1 MGKLGIHEHTVDIDG
16 KTITFEAGTL
26 AAQAGGAVVVSLG
39 DTKVLSTTTAS
50 KEAKD
55 FLPFFPLTI
64 EVEERMYAN
73 GRIPGSFFKR
83 EGRPSENAILVC
95 RLTDRPLRP
104 TFAEGLRNEVQVVN
118 TVIQTTQFDPYDV
131 VAMNGASVSTMLSGL
146 PFSGP
151 VAAVRYAM
159 LRDGSWVAFPS
170 FEELDEEAVFNMV
183 ISGRVEDDGEVAILM
198 IEAEATPDSWIK
210 VDMGA
215 PAPTEQ
221 VVGQAIED
229 VKPIIKQLCEAQQA
243 FVDEVGVRDAGE
255 YPLFVDYTD
264 EVFDAVSAA
273 ARDRVESIYRQS
285 DLGKEARDEALAELK
300 REIVAQVAATRVGD
314 LDEDAIR
321 KQAGEAFRSTEK
333 KVVRGLIVDEGFRVD
348 GRGVADLRPLSAQ
361 VQVLPKTHGSALFQR
376 GDTQVL
382 SVLAL
387 GTTREGQRLDTLD
400 PQAEKLFLHHYNMP
414 PYSTGEAGRVG
425 SPKRR
430 EIGHGALAERAIVPV
445 LPELDEWPYAM
456 RVVSD
461 VLSSNG
467 STSMGSVCATS
478 MALMDGGVPVRA
490 QVAGIAMGL
499 VYENGRYTTLTD
511 IQGVEDFYGDMDFKV
526 AGPEGFITAL
536 QLDTK
541 LAGIPAQV
549 LQDALL
555 QAREARLQILEVM
568 NAAIAEPRPEV
579 AEGAPRVEIV
589 HIPQDKIGA
598 VIGPRGAIIK
608 ELVEVTGAQ
617 IDVDEEG
624 GRGVV
629 KIYANSRAVAQD
641 ALDRINAIANPQ
653 LPEKGERYHATVV
666 KTVDFGAFVSL
677 TPGTDGLLHISEL
690 SKMAGKRLEHAE
702 DAVQAGDQV
711 LVEVLDVLDGGRK
724 FKLAYV
730 GERGGDD
737 TPAAAPAAEGQPEPV
752 GDAPQGGERR
762 ERGGRGR
769 GERRERGEARGG
781 SDGGE
786 DRPERSDDDRG
797 GRREGG
803 RSRDRGEREGGRG
816 RDRGGRGD
824 RERGGERPAGGDTED
839 RAADRGDAA
848 QQDEPRAERPGSDR
862 PRTRTR
868 SRSRERD

>member
-1 MGKLGIHEHTVDIDG
+1 MSRRTVVASRPARRRARHRRTPRRPNVGKLGHYEHTVEIDG
-16 KTITFEAGTL
+16 RSITFEAGTL
-26 AAQAGGAVVVSLG
+26 AAQAGGAVVLSLG

-50 KEAKD
+50 KQPKD

-118 TVIQTTQFDPYDV
+118 TVIQTTQVDPYDV
-131 VAMNGASVSTMLSGL
+131 VAMNGSSLSTMLSGL

-159 LRDGSWVAFPS
+159 MRDGDWVAFPT
-170 FEELDEEAVFNMV
+170 FAELEEEAVFNMV
-183 ISGRVEDDGEVAILM
+183 ISGRVEEDGEVAILM
-198 IEAEATPDSWIK
+198 IEAEATPDAWVK
-210 VDMGA
+210 VDMGGT
-215 PAPTEQ
+215 APTEQ

-229 VKPIIKQLCEAQQA
+229 VKPIIRQLCEAQQA

-255 YPLFVDYTD
+255 FPLFLDYTD
-264 EVFDAVSAA
+264 EVFDAVWAA
-273 ARDRVESIYRQS
+273 AEAKVLEVYRRPELS
-285 DLGKEARDEALAELK
+285 KEGKDEAISAV
-300 REIVAQVAATRVGD
+300 RADVVDAVAAAGVGD
-314 LDEDAIR
+314 LDEETLR
-321 KQAGEAFRSTEK
+321 KQAAEAFRSTEK
-333 KVVRGLIVDEGFRVD
+333 KVVRRLIVDEGYRVD
-348 GRGVADLRPLSAQ
+348 GRSVTELRPLTAE
-361 VQVLPKTHGSALFQR
+361 VGVLPRTHGSALFQR
-376 GDTQVL
+376 GETQVL

-387 GTTREGQRLDTLD
+387 GTTRDGQRLDTLD
-400 PQAEKLFLHHYNMP
+400 PQDEKLFMHHYNMP

-430 EIGHGALAERAIVPV
+430 EIGHGALAERALIPV
-445 LPELDEWPYAM
+445 LPDTEEWPYAM

-467 STSMGSVCATS
+467 STSMGSVCAAS
-478 MALMDGGVPVRA
+478 MALMDGGVPTHA

-511 IQGVEDFYGDMDFKV
+511 IQGVEDFFGDMDFKV

-541 LAGIPAQV
+541 LAGIPADV

-555 QAREARLQILEVM
+555 QAREARLEILDVM
-568 NAAIAEPRPEV
+568 NAAISEPRDEV
-579 AEGAPRVEIV
+579 ADGAPRVEIV

-608 ELVEVTGAQ
+608 ELVEETGAQ

-629 KIYANSRAVAQD
+629 RIYATSAAIAQD

-690 SKMAGKRLEHAE
+690 SRMKGKRLGHAE
-702 DAVQAGDQV
+702 EAVEVGEQI

-724 FKLAYV
+724 FKLQFVGDVADDNGAAAV
-730 GERGGDD
+730 EAGEAATDEPRSRGGRDRAERGGRDRGEHGDRGERGRGDRGREERD
-737 TPAAAPAAEGQPEPV
+737 RDGEAADAPAARA
-752 GDAPQGGERR
+752 D
-762 ERGGRGR
+762 RGGRGR
-769 GERRERGEARGG
+769 G
-781 SDGGE
+781 D
-786 DRPERSDDDRG
+786 
-797 GRREGG
+797 
-803 RSRDRGEREGGRG
+803 
-816 RDRGGRGD
+816 RDRGG
-824 RERGGERPAGGDTED
+824 EGGG
-839 RAADRGDAA
+839 
-848 QQDEPRAERPGSDR
+848 R

>member
-1 MGKLGIHEHTVDIDG
+1 MGKLGIHEHTVEIDG
-16 KTITFEAGTL
+16 RSITFEAGTL
-26 AAQAGGAVVVSLG
+26 AAQAGGAVVISLG

-50 KEAKD
+50 KQPKD

-118 TVIQTTQFDPYDV
+118 TIIQTTQVDPYDV
-131 VAMNGASVSTMLSGL
+131 VAMNGSSLSTMLSGL
-146 PFSGP
+146 PFAGP

-159 LRDGSWVAFPS
+159 LRDGSWVPFPT
-170 FEELDEEAVFNMV
+170 FEELEEEAVFNMV

-210 VDMGA
+210 IDMGA

-255 YPLFVDYTD
+255 YPLFLDHSD
-264 EVFDAVSAA
+264 EVFDAAWAEGEAKVLE
-273 ARDRVESIYRQS
+273 VYRQAELS
-285 DLGKEARDEALAELK
+285 KEGKDEAIAEVK
-300 REIVAQVAATRVGD
+300 AAVIDAVVAAGVGD
-314 LDEDAIR
+314 LDEDELR

-333 KVVRGLIVDEGFRVD
+333 KVVRRLIVDEGFRID
-348 GRGVADLRPLSAQ
+348 GRSATQ
-361 VQVLPKTHGSALFQR
+361 IRALTAEVGVLPKTHGSALFQR
-376 GDTQVL
+376 GETQVI

-400 PQAEKLFLHHYNMP
+400 PQDEKLFLHHYNMP

-430 EIGHGALAERAIVPV
+430 EIGHGALAERALIPV
-445 LPELDEWPYAM
+445 LPEQDEWPYAM
-456 RVVSD
+456 RLVSD
-461 VLSSNG
+461 VFSSNG
-467 STSMGSVCATS
+467 STSMGSVCAAS
-478 MALMDGGVPVRA
+478 MALMDGGVPTHA

-499 VYENGRYTTLTD
+499 VYENGKYTTLTD
-511 IQGVEDFYGDMDFKV
+511 IQGVEDFFGDMDFKV

-541 LAGIPAQV
+541 LAGIPANV

-555 QAREARLQILEVM
+555 QAREARLDILDVM
-568 NAAIAEPRPEV
+568 NDAIAEPRDEV

-608 ELVEVTGAQ
+608 ELVEETGAQ

-690 SKMAGKRLEHAE
+690 SKMKGKRLGHAE
-702 DAVQAGDQV
+702 EAVEVGEQV
-711 LVEVLDVLDGGRK
+711 LVEVLDILDGGRK

-730 GERGGDD
+730 GEKAGGAADADTSDD
-737 TPAAAPAAEGQPEPV
+737 TP
-752 GDAPQGGERR
+752 GDDAGEERPRSRDRERGGR
-762 ERGGRGR
+762 ERGGRG
-769 GERRERGEARGG
+769 GG
-781 SDGGE
+781 
-786 DRPERSDDDRG
+786 DRG
-797 GRREGG
+797 GRE
-803 RSRDRGEREGGRG
+803 RGG
-816 RDRGGRGD
+816 RDRDSSGDSGRDSSGDSGRDSGGD
-824 RERGGERPAGGDTED
+824 AGGDAGGRT
-839 RAADRGDAA
+839 
-848 QQDEPRAERPGSDR
+848 
-862 PRTRTR
+862 RTRTR
-868 SRSRERD
+868 SRSRDRD

>member
-1 MGKLGIHEHTVDIDG
+1 MGKLGQHEHTVEIDG
-16 KTITFEAGTL
+16 RSITFEAGTL
-26 AAQAGGAVVVSLG
+26 AAQAGGAVVISLG

-50 KEAKD
+50 KQPKD

-64 EVEERMYAN
+64 EVEERMYAS

-118 TVIQTTQFDPYDV
+118 TIIQTTQVDPYDV
-131 VAMNGASVSTMLSGL
+131 VAMNGSSLSTMLSGL

-159 LRDGSWVAFPS
+159 MRDGDWVAFPT
-170 FEELDEEAVFNMV
+170 FEELEEEAVFNMV
-183 ISGRVEDDGEVAILM
+183 ISGRVEEDGEVAILM
-198 IEAEATPDSWIK
+198 IEAEATPDAWIK

-215 PAPTEQ
+215 TAPTEQ
-221 VVGQAIED
+221 VIGQAIED

-255 YPLFVDYTD
+255 FPLFLDYTD
-264 EVFDAVSAA
+264 PVFDAVWAA
-273 ARDRVESIYRQS
+273 AEDKVRDIYRQA
-285 DLGKEARDEALAELK
+285 DLSKEGKDEAISAVKKDVVE
-300 REIVAQVAATRVGD
+300 AVAAAGVGD
-314 LDEDAIR
+314 LDEEAVR

-333 KVVRGLIVDEGFRVD
+333 KVVRGLIVDEGFRID
-348 GRGVADLRPLSAQ
+348 GRSVTGLRPLTAE
-361 VQVLPKTHGSALFQR
+361 VGVLPRTHGSALFQR

-387 GTTREGQRLDTLD
+387 GTTRDGQRLDTLD
-400 PQAEKLFLHHYNMP
+400 PQDEKLFLHHYNMP

-430 EIGHGALAERAIVPV
+430 EIGHGALAERALIPV
-445 LPELDEWPYAM
+445 LPEQEEWPYAM

-467 STSMGSVCATS
+467 STSMGSVCAAS
-478 MALMDGGVPVRA
+478 MALMDGGVPTHA

-499 VYENGRYTTLTD
+499 VYENGKYTTLTD
-511 IQGVEDFYGDMDFKV
+511 IQGVEDFFGDMDFKV
-526 AGPEGFITAL
+526 AGPEQFITAL

-555 QAREARLQILEVM
+555 QARDARLEILDVM
-568 NAAIAEPRPEV
+568 NDAIAEPRDEV
-579 AEGAPRVEIV
+579 ADGAPRVEIV

-608 ELVEVTGAQ
+608 ELVEETGAQ

-629 KIYANSRAVAQD
+629 KIYATSREVAQD

-690 SKMAGKRLEHAE
+690 SRMKGKRLGHAE
-702 DAVQAGDQV
+702 EAVEVGEQI

-724 FKLAYV
+724 FKLQFV
-730 GERGGDD
+730 GDVADDNGADSGGDAGEDKPRDRGGRDRD
-737 TPAAAPAAEGQPEPV
+737 R
-752 GDAPQGGERR
+752 GDRGGR
-762 ERGGRGR
+762 ERGGR
-769 GERRERGEARGG
+769 
-781 SDGGE
+781 D
-786 DRPERSDDDRG
+786 
-797 GRREGG
+797 
-803 RSRDRGEREGGRG
+803 RDRGDRG
-816 RDRGGRGD
+816 RDDRDGADRDGGARDQGDREPAEREPADREPADRDQGDRDQGERDQGD
-824 RERGGERPAGGDTED
+824 RERGGRERAGRERSD
-839 RAADRGDAA
+839 RDRGG
-848 QQDEPRAERPGSDR
+848 EGGGRT
-862 PRTRTR
+862 RTRTR
-868 SRSRERD
+868 SRSRDRD

>member
-1 MGKLGIHEHTVDIDG
+1 VGKLGRYEHTVDIDG

-26 AAQAGGAVVVSLG
+26 AAQAGGAVVTSLG

-50 KEAKD
+50 KQVKD

-131 VAMNGASVSTMLSGL
+131 VAMNGSSLSTMLSGI

-198 IEAEATPDSWIK
+198 IEAEATRDAWIK

-215 PAPTEQ
+215 PAPTEE

-255 YPLFVDYTD
+255 FPLFPDHSD
-264 EVFDAVSAA
+264 EVFDAVFAA
-273 ARDRVESIYRQS
+273 GAGRVEELYRQ
-285 DLGKEARDEALAELK
+285 AELTK
-300 REIVAQVAATRVGD
+300 EQKDEQVAVIRKEVVDQVVADGVND
-314 LDEDAIR
+314 LDEDDVR
-321 KQAGEAFRSTEK
+321 KQAGEAFRTTEK
-333 KVVRGLIVDEGFRVD
+333 KVVRRLIVDEGFRID
-348 GRGVADLRPLSAQ
+348 GRSVTDLRGVTAE
-361 VQVLPKTHGSALFQR
+361 VGVLPMTHGSSLFQR
-376 GDTQVL
+376 GDTQVM

-387 GTTREGQRLDTLD
+387 GTTRDGQRLDTLD
-400 PQAEKLFLHHYNMP
+400 PEDEKLFMHHYNMP

-430 EIGHGALAERAIVPV
+430 EIGHGALAERAIIPM
-445 LPELDEWPYAM
+445 LPETDEWPYAM
-456 RVVSD
+456 RIVSD

-478 MALMDGGVPVRA
+478 LALMDGGVPVHA
-490 QVAGIAMGL
+490 PVSGIAMGL
-499 VYENGRYTTLTD
+499 VYENGKYTTLTD
-511 IQGVEDFYGDMDFKV
+511 IQGVEDFFGDMDFKV
-526 AGPEGFITAL
+526 AGPREFITAL

-541 LAGIPAQV
+541 IAGIPADV
-549 LQDALL
+549 LQAALL
-555 QAREARLQILEVM
+555 QARDARLEILDVM
-568 NAAIAEPRPEV
+568 NAAISEPRDEV
-579 AEGAPRVEIV
+579 AETAPRVEIV
-589 HIPQDKIGA
+589 NIPQDKIGA
-598 VIGPRGAIIK
+598 IIGPRGAIIK
-608 ELVEVTGAQ
+608 ELVEATGAQ

-641 ALDRINAIANPQ
+641 ALDRVNAIANPQ

-690 SKMAGKRLEHAE
+690 SKMAGRRLGHAE
-702 DAVQAGDQV
+702 EAVEAGDQV

-724 FKLAYV
+724 FKLQYV
-730 GERGGDD
+730 GDKPGESSGDKPSGGGAD
-737 TPAAAPAAEGQPEPV
+737 TDSVDSPDSADSPDEQAAPAPRSDR
-752 GDAPQGGERR
+752 GDRGGRDR
-762 ERGGRGR
+762 SGRGR
-769 GERRERGEARGG
+769 G
-781 SDGGE
+781 
-786 DRPERSDDDRG
+786 
-797 GRREGG
+797 
-803 RSRDRGEREGGRG
+803 G
-816 RDRGGRGD
+816 RDRGGDRAKTDDGAKSDDAPKGD
-824 RERGGERPAGGDTED
+824 GGGERT
-839 RAADRGDAA
+839 
-848 QQDEPRAERPGSDR
+848 
-862 PRTRTR
+862 RTRTR

>member
-1 MGKLGIHEHTVDIDG
+1 VGKLGIHEHTVEIDG
-16 KTITFEAGTL
+16 KSITFEAGTL

-50 KEAKD
+50 KQPKD

-118 TVIQTTQFDPYDV
+118 TIIQTTQFDPYDV
-131 VAMNGASVSTMLSGL
+131 VAMNGASLSTMLSGI
-146 PFSGP
+146 PFAGP

-210 VDMGA
+210 IDMGA

-255 YPLFVDYTD
+255 FPLFLDHSD
-264 EVFDAVSAA
+264 EVFDQVFAFAA
-273 ARDRVESIYRQS
+273 DKVEAIYRQS
-285 DLGKEARDEALAELK
+285 DLGKAEKDEKLAEVK
-300 REIVAQVAATRVGD
+300 ADAVADVVANGPAD
-314 LDEDAIR
+314 LDEDAR
-321 KQAGEAFRSTEK
+321 GKQAGEAFRSTEK
-333 KVVRGLIVDEGFRVD
+333 KVVRRLIVDEGFRVD
-348 GRGVADLRPLSAQ
+348 GRGVKDLRQVTAE
-361 VQVLPKTHGSALFQR
+361 VQVLPRTHGSSLFQR
-376 GDTQVL
+376 GETQVM
-382 SVLAL
+382 SVLSL

-400 PQAEKLFLHHYNMP
+400 PEDEKLFMHHYNMP

-430 EIGHGALAERAIVPV
+430 EIGHGALAERAIIPM
-445 LPELDEWPYAM
+445 LPEQDEWPYAM

-478 MALMDGGVPVRA
+478 LALMDGGVPVHA
-490 QVAGIAMGL
+490 PVSGIAMGL
-499 VYENGRYTTLTD
+499 VYENGKYTTLTD
-511 IQGVEDFYGDMDFKV
+511 IQGVEDFFGDMDFKV

-555 QAREARLQILEVM
+555 QARDARMEILDVM
-568 NAAIAEPRPEV
+568 NAAISEPRDEV
-579 AEGAPRVEIV
+579 ADGAPRVEIV

-629 KIYANSRAVAQD
+629 KIYATSRDVAQD

-653 LPEKGERYHATVV
+653 LPEKGERYNATVV

-690 SKMAGKRLEHAE
+690 SKKAGRRLDHAE
-702 DAVQAGDQV
+702 EAVEVGETV
-711 LVEVLDVLDGGRK
+711 LVEVKDVLDGGRK
-724 FKLAYV
+724 FKLEYV
-730 GERGGDD
+730 GERAGGNESDSGEGGRGGDR
-737 TPAAAPAAEGQPEPV
+737 EG
-752 GDAPQGGERR
+752 GGRDSGGR
-762 ERGGRGR
+762 ERGGR
-769 GERRERGEARGG
+769 E
-781 SDGGE
+781 
-786 DRPERSDDDRG
+786 RG
-797 GRREGG
+797 GRDRGG
-803 RSRDRGEREGGRG
+803 RSRDRGERSSGDKPAESRTE
-816 RDRGGRGD
+816 DTDGD
-824 RERGGERPAGGDTED
+824 RDGGGDGDTASRGGERT
-839 RAADRGDAA
+839 
-848 QQDEPRAERPGSDR
+848 
-862 PRTRTR
+862 RTRTR

>member
-1 MGKLGIHEHTVDIDG
+1 MGKLGHYEHTVEIDG
-16 KTITFEAGTL
+16 RSITFEAGTL
-26 AAQAGGAVVVSLG
+26 AAQAGGAVVLSLG

-50 KEAKD
+50 KQPKD

-118 TVIQTTQFDPYDV
+118 TVIQTTQVDPYDV
-131 VAMNGASVSTMLSGL
+131 VAMNGASLSTMLSGL

-159 LRDGSWVAFPS
+159 MRDGDWVAFPT
-170 FEELDEEAVFNMV
+170 FAELEEEAVFNMV
-183 ISGRVEDDGEVAILM
+183 ISGRVEEDGEVAILM
-198 IEAEATPDSWIK
+198 IEAEATPDAWVK
-210 VDMGA
+210 VDMGGT
-215 PAPTEQ
+215 APTEQ

-229 VKPIIKQLCEAQQA
+229 VKPIIRQLCEAQQA

-255 YPLFVDYTD
+255 FPLFLDYTD
-264 EVFDAVSAA
+264 EVFDAVWAA
-273 ARDRVESIYRQS
+273 AEAKVLEVYRRPELS
-285 DLGKEARDEALAELK
+285 KEGKDEAISAV
-300 REIVAQVAATRVGD
+300 RADVVDAVAAAGVGD
-314 LDEDAIR
+314 LDEETLR
-321 KQAGEAFRSTEK
+321 KQAAEAFRSTEK
-333 KVVRGLIVDEGFRVD
+333 KVVRRLIVDEGYRVD
-348 GRGVADLRPLSAQ
+348 GRSVTELRPLTAE
-361 VQVLPKTHGSALFQR
+361 VGVLPRTHGSALFQR
-376 GDTQVL
+376 GETQVL

-387 GTTREGQRLDTLD
+387 GTTRDGQRLDTLD
-400 PQAEKLFLHHYNMP
+400 PQDEKLFMHHYNMP

-430 EIGHGALAERAIVPV
+430 EIGHGALAERALIPV
-445 LPELDEWPYAM
+445 LPDTEEWPYAM

-467 STSMGSVCATS
+467 STSMGSVCAAS
-478 MALMDGGVPVRA
+478 MALMDGGVPTHA

-511 IQGVEDFYGDMDFKV
+511 IQGVEDFFGDMDFKV

-541 LAGIPAQV
+541 LAGIPADV

-555 QAREARLQILEVM
+555 QAREARLEILDVM
-568 NAAIAEPRPEV
+568 NAAISEPRDEV
-579 AEGAPRVEIV
+579 ADGAPRVEIV

-608 ELVEVTGAQ
+608 ELVEETGAQ

-629 KIYANSRAVAQD
+629 RIYATSAAIAQD

-690 SKMAGKRLEHAE
+690 SRMKGKRLGHAE
-702 DAVQAGDQV
+702 EAVEVGEQI

-724 FKLAYV
+724 FKLQFV
-730 GERGGDD
+730 GDVADDNGAAAVEAGEAATDEPRSRGGRDR
-737 TPAAAPAAEGQPEPV
+737 A
-752 GDAPQGGERR
+752 
-762 ERGGRGR
+762 ERGGRDR
-769 GERRERGEARGG
+769 GEHG
-781 SDGGE
+781 
-786 DRPERSDDDRG
+786 
-797 GRREGG
+797 
-803 RSRDRGEREGGRG
+803 DRGER
-816 RDRGGRGD
+816 GRGD
-824 RERGGERPAGGDTED
+824 RGREERDRDGE
-839 RAADRGDAA
+839 AADAPA
-848 QQDEPRAERPGSDR
+848 
-862 PRTRTR
+862 
-868 SRSRERD
+868 

>member
-1 MGKLGIHEHTVDIDG
+1 VGKLGIHEHTVDIDG
-16 KTITFEAGTL
+16 RSITFEAGTL
-26 AAQAGGAVVVSLG
+26 AAQAGGAVVISLG

-50 KEAKD
+50 KQPKD

-118 TVIQTTQFDPYDV
+118 TIIQTTQVDPYDV
-131 VAMNGASVSTMLSGL
+131 VAMNGSSLSTMLSGL
-146 PFSGP
+146 PFAGP

-159 LRDGSWVAFPS
+159 LRDGSWVPFPT
-170 FEELDEEAVFNMV
+170 FEELEEEAVFNMV

-210 VDMGA
+210 IDMGA

-229 VKPIIKQLCEAQQA
+229 VKPIIRQLCEAQQA

-255 YPLFVDYTD
+255 FPLFLDYTD
-264 EVFDAVSAA
+264 EVFDAVWAEGQ
-273 ARDRVESIYRQS
+273 DKVLQVYRQAELS
-285 DLGKEARDEALAELK
+285 KEGKDEAIAEV
-300 REIVAQVAATRVGD
+300 RTAVVDAVVAAGVGD
-314 LDEDAIR
+314 LDEDTLR
-321 KQAGEAFRSTEK
+321 KQASEAFRSTEK
-333 KVVRGLIVDEGFRVD
+333 KVVRGLIVDEGFRID
-348 GRGVADLRPLSAQ
+348 GRSATEIRPLTAE
-361 VQVLPKTHGSALFQR
+361 VGVLPKTHGSALFQR
-376 GDTQVL
+376 GDTQVV

-400 PQAEKLFLHHYNMP
+400 PADEKLFMHHYNMP

-445 LPELDEWPYAM
+445 LPEQDEWPYAM
-456 RVVSD
+456 RIVSD
-461 VLSSNG
+461 VFSSNG
-467 STSMGSVCATS
+467 STSMGSVCAAS
-478 MALMDGGVPVRA
+478 MALMDGGVPTHA

-499 VYENGRYTTLTD
+499 VYENGKYTTLTD
-511 IQGVEDFYGDMDFKV
+511 IQGVEDFFGDMDFKV

-541 LAGIPAQV
+541 LAGIPASV

-555 QAREARLQILEVM
+555 QAREARLDILDAM
-568 NAAIAEPRPEV
+568 NGAISEPRDEV
-579 AEGAPRVEIV
+579 ADGAPRVEIV

-608 ELVEVTGAQ
+608 ELVEETGAQ

-629 KIYANSRAVAQD
+629 KIYANSREVAQD

-690 SKMAGKRLEHAE
+690 SKMKGKRLGHAE
-702 DAVQAGDQV
+702 EAVEVGEQV

-730 GERGGDD
+730 GEKAGDSAADSAEAKTDAAPRGEDTGDD
-737 TPAAAPAAEGQPEPV
+737 TPQ
-752 GDAPQGGERR
+752 ERPR
-762 ERGGRGR
+762 GRSRGGRDRSG
-769 GERRERGEARGG
+769 GDAEAG
-781 SDGGE
+781 
-786 DRPERSDDDRG
+786 DRG
-797 GRREGG
+797 GEA
-803 RSRDRGEREGGRG
+803 
-816 RDRGGRGD
+816 RDRGGEAGD
-824 RERGGERPAGGDTED
+824 RGGEAR
-839 RAADRGDAA
+839 DRGG
-848 QQDEPRAERPGSDR
+848 EGGGGRT
-862 PRTRTR
+862 RTRTR
-868 SRSRERD
+868 SRSRDRD

>member
-1 MGKLGIHEHTVDIDG
+1 MGKLGTHEHSIDIDG
-16 KTITFEAGTL
+16 KTLTFEAGTL
-26 AAQAGGAVVVSLG
+26 AAQAGGAVVIGLG

-50 KEAKD
+50 KQPKD

-73 GRIPGSFFKR
+73 GRIPGSFFRR

-118 TVIQTTQFDPYDV
+118 TIIQTTQDDPYDV
-131 VAMNGASVSTMLSGL
+131 VAMNGSSLATMLSGI
-146 PFSGP
+146 PFAGP

-170 FEELDEEAVFNMV
+170 FEELETEAVFNMV

-229 VKPIIKQLCEAQQA
+229 VKPLIRTLCEAQQA
-243 FVDEVGVRDAGE
+243 FVDEVGARDAGE
-255 YPLFVDYTD
+255 FPLFLDHSD
-264 EVFDAVSAA
+264 EVFDAVWAEAA
-273 ARDRVESIYRQS
+273 AKVEDVYRQAELS
-285 DLGKEARDEALAELK
+285 KEGKDEAIAVVKAE
-300 REIVAQVAATRVGD
+300 VVDTVVAAGVGD
-314 LDEDAIR
+314 LDADEVR
-321 KQAGEAFRSTEK
+321 KQAGEAFRTTEK
-333 KVVRGLIVDEGFRVD
+333 KVVRKLIVDEGIRID
-348 GRGVADLRPLSAQ
+348 GRSVTDIRPLSAE
-361 VQVLPKTHGSALFQR
+361 VGVLPKTHGSALFQR

-387 GTTREGQRLDTLD
+387 GTTRDGQRLDTLD
-400 PQAEKLFLHHYNMP
+400 PTDEKLFLHHYNMP

-425 SPKRR
+425 TPKRR
-430 EIGHGALAERAIVPV
+430 EVGHGALAERALIPV
-445 LPELDEWPYAM
+445 LPDQEEWPYAM
-456 RVVSD
+456 RLVSD

-467 STSMGSVCATS
+467 STSMGSVCAS
-478 MALMDGGVPVRA
+478 SLALMDGGVPTHA
-490 QVAGIAMGL
+490 PVAGIAMGL
-499 VYENGRYTTLTD
+499 VYENGKFTTLTD
-511 IQGVEDFYGDMDFKV
+511 IQGVEDFFGDMDFKV

-541 LAGIPAQV
+541 LAGIPAAV

-555 QAREARLQILEVM
+555 QARDARLEILDVM
-568 NAAIAEPRPEV
+568 NAAIAEPRDEV
-579 AEGAPRVEIV
+579 ADGAPRVEVV

-608 ELVEVTGAQ
+608 ELVEETGAQ

-629 KIYANSRAVAQD
+629 KIYATSREVAQD

-690 SKMAGKRLEHAE
+690 SKMAGKRLGHAE
-702 DAVQAGDQV
+702 EAVQAGDQV

-724 FKLAYV
+724 FKLQYV
-730 GERGGDD
+730 GDKADEAEAAPVPDKGDDETGEATDSGDDDGGDK
-737 TPAAAPAAEGQPEPV
+737 P
-752 GDAPQGGERR
+752 
-762 ERGGRGR
+762 RG
-769 GERRERGEARGG
+769 
-781 SDGGE
+781 
-786 DRPERSDDDRG
+786 DDRSSG
-797 GRREGG
+797 GG
-803 RSRDRGEREGGRG
+803 RSRGR
-816 RDRGGRGD
+816 RDRDDRDRAGD
-824 RERGGERPAGGDTED
+824 RETGDDQGSGGEGGGRT
-839 RAADRGDAA
+839 
-848 QQDEPRAERPGSDR
+848 
-862 PRTRTR
+862 RTRTR
-868 SRSRERD
+868 SRSRGRD

>member
-1 MGKLGIHEHTVDIDG
+1 MGKLGKYEQSVDIDG

-39 DTKVLSTTTAS
+39 DTKVLTTTTAS
-50 KEAKD
+50 KQVKD

-118 TVIQTTQFDPYDV
+118 TIIQTTQFDPYDV
-131 VAMNGASVSTMLSGL
+131 VAMNGSSLSTMLSGI
-146 PFSGP
+146 PFAGP

-183 ISGRVEDDGEVAILM
+183 ISGRVEDDGEIAILM
-198 IEAEATPDSWIK
+198 IEAEATRDAWVK

-229 VKPIIKQLCEAQQA
+229 VKPIIRQLCEAQQA

-255 YPLFVDYTD
+255 FPLFPDHSD
-264 EVFDAVSAA
+264 EVFDAVFPVASA
-273 ARDRVESIYRQS
+273 RIEELYRQ
-285 DLGKEARDEALAELK
+285 AELSK
-300 REIVAQVAATRVGD
+300 EEKDERLAVIRKETVEQVVEAGVGD
-314 LDEDAIR
+314 LDEDDVK
-321 KQAGEAFRSTEK
+321 KQAGEAFRTTEK
-333 KVVRGLIVDEGFRVD
+333 KVVRRLIVDEGFRID
-348 GRGVADLRPLSAQ
+348 GRSVTDLRGVTAE
-361 VQVLPKTHGSALFQR
+361 VGVLPMSHGSSLFQR

-382 SVLAL
+382 SVLSL

-400 PQAEKLFLHHYNMP
+400 PEDEKLFMHHYNMP

-430 EIGHGALAERAIVPV
+430 EIGHGALAERAIIPM
-445 LPELDEWPYAM
+445 LPETDEWPYAM
-456 RVVSD
+456 RIVSD

-478 MALMDGGVPVRA
+478 LALMDGGVPVHA
-490 QVAGIAMGL
+490 PVSGIAMGL
-499 VYENGRYTTLTD
+499 VYENGKYTTLTD
-511 IQGVEDFYGDMDFKV
+511 IQGVEDFFGDMDFKV
-526 AGPEGFITAL
+526 AGPKEFITAL

-541 LAGIPAQV
+541 IAGIPADV
-549 LQDALL
+549 LQAALL
-555 QAREARLQILEVM
+555 QARDARLEILDVM
-568 NAAIAEPRPEV
+568 NAAISEPRDEV
-579 AEGAPRVEIV
+579 AETAPRVEIV

-608 ELVEVTGAQ
+608 ELVEETGAQ

-629 KIYANSRAVAQD
+629 KIYADSKEVAQD

-653 LPEKGERYHATVV
+653 LPEKGERYSATVV

-690 SKMAGKRLEHAE
+690 SKMAGKRLGHAE
-702 DAVQAGDQV
+702 EAVDVGEQV

-724 FKLAYV
+724 FKLQYV
-730 GERGGDD
+730 GPKAGGDDAADSGDGGGKGDRGGD
-737 TPAAAPAAEGQPEPV
+737 EPK
-752 GDAPQGGERR
+752 
-762 ERGGRGR
+762 GR
-769 GERRERGEARGG
+769 
-781 SDGGE
+781 
-786 DRPERSDDDRG
+786 DDDRG
-797 GRREGG
+797 GRSDRGDRGG
-803 RSRDRGEREGGRG
+803 RSRDRGGRG
-816 RDRGGRGD
+816 RGGDSDGAGD
-824 RERGGERPAGGDTED
+824 ADKGGDSAPAPAASDDDAGSSDRGGERT
-839 RAADRGDAA
+839 
-848 QQDEPRAERPGSDR
+848 
-862 PRTRTR
+862 RTRTR
-868 SRSRERD
+868 SRSRDRD

>member
-1 MGKLGIHEHTVDIDG
+1 VGKLGTHEHTVDIDG

-26 AAQAGGAVVVSLG
+26 AAQAGGAVVTSLG
-39 DTKVLSTTTAS
+39 DTKVLTTTTAS
-50 KEAKD
+50 KQPKD

-118 TVIQTTQFDPYDV
+118 TIIQTTQLDPYDV
-131 VAMNGASVSTMLSGL
+131 VAMNGSSLSTMLSGL
-146 PFSGP
+146 PFEGP

-170 FEELDEEAVFNMV
+170 FEELEEEAVFNMV
-183 ISGRVEDDGEVAILM
+183 ISGRIEDDGEVAILM
-198 IEAEATPDSWIK
+198 IEAEATPDAWIK
-210 VDMGA
+210 IDMGA

-229 VKPIIKQLCEAQQA
+229 VKPIIRQLCEAQEA
-243 FVDEVGVRDAGE
+243 FVEEVGVRDAGE
-255 YPLFVDYTD
+255 FPLFPDHSD
-264 EVFDAVSAA
+264 EVFDQVFAFAA
-273 ARDRVESIYRQS
+273 NRVEEVYRRS
-285 DLGKEARDEALAELK
+285 DLGKADRDDALAAIKLEA
-300 REIVAQVAATRVGD
+300 IAHVVAEGPAD
-314 LDEDAIR
+314 LDEEAR
-321 KQAGEAFRSTEK
+321 GKQAGEAFRTTEK
-333 KVVRGLIVDEGFRVD
+333 KVVRRLIVTEGFRVD
-348 GRGVADLRPLSAQ
+348 GRGVADLRPVSAA

-376 GDTQVL
+376 GETQVL

-387 GTTREGQRLDTLD
+387 GTTRDGQRLDTLD
-400 PQAEKLFLHHYNMP
+400 PQDEKLFLHHYNMP

-430 EIGHGALAERAIVPV
+430 EIGHGALAERALIPV
-445 LPELDEWPYAM
+445 LPEQDEWPYAM

-467 STSMGSVCATS
+467 STSMGSVCAAS
-478 MALMDGGVPVRA
+478 MALMDGGVPTHA

-499 VYENGRYTTLTD
+499 VYEDGRYTTLTD
-511 IQGVEDFYGDMDFKV
+511 IQGVEDFFGDMDFKV

-541 LAGIPAQV
+541 LAGIPAGV

-555 QAREARLQILEVM
+555 QAREARLEILDVM

-579 AEGAPRVEIV
+579 AEGAPRVEVV

-629 KIYANSRAVAQD
+629 KIYATSGEQARD

-653 LPEKGERYHATVV
+653 LPEKGERYNATVV

-690 SKMAGKRLEHAE
+690 SKMVGKRLDHAE
-702 DAVQAGDQV
+702 EAVNVGDTV
-711 LVEVLDVLDGGRK
+711 LVEVKDVLDGGRK
-724 FKLAYV
+724 FKLEYV
-730 GERGGDD
+730 GEKAERAEGSGDGGSREDSGGRGRDRGERERGGRDRGGRDRGERDRGERDRGERDGDD
-737 TPAAAPAAEGQPEPV
+737 RSERSEPR
-752 GDAPQGGERR
+752 DRGERR
-762 ERGGRGR
+762 ERGG
-769 GERRERGEARGG
+769 
-781 SDGGE
+781 D
-786 DRPERSDDDRG
+786 
-797 GRREGG
+797 
-803 RSRDRGEREGGRG
+803 
-816 RDRGGRGD
+816 GD
-824 RERGGERPAGGDTED
+824 RT
-839 RAADRGDAA
+839 
-848 QQDEPRAERPGSDR
+848 
-862 PRTRTR
+862 RTRTR
-868 SRSRERD
+868 SRSRERDRD

>member
-1 MGKLGIHEHTVDIDG
+1 VGKLGIHEHTVDIDG
-16 KTITFEAGTL
+16 KSITFEAGTL

-50 KEAKD
+50 KQPKD

-118 TVIQTTQFDPYDV
+118 TIIQTTQFDPYDV
-131 VAMNGASVSTMLSGL
+131 VAMNGASLSTMLSGI

-170 FEELDEEAVFNMV
+170 FEELEEEAVFNMV

-198 IEAEATPDSWIK
+198 IEAEATTDSWIK
-210 VDMGA
+210 IDMGA

-243 FVDEVGVRDAGE
+243 FVDAVGVRDAGE
-255 YPLFVDYTD
+255 FPLFLDYTD
-264 EVFDAVSAA
+264 EVFDQVFAFAA
-273 ARDRVESIYRQS
+273 DKVEAIYRQS
-285 DLGKEARDEALAELK
+285 DLGKAEKDEKLAEVK
-300 REIVAQVAATRVGD
+300 ADAVAEVVADGPAD
-314 LDEDAIR
+314 LDEEAR
-321 KQAGEAFRSTEK
+321 GKQAGEAFRSTEK
-333 KVVRGLIVDEGFRVD
+333 KVVRRLIVDEGFRVD
-348 GRGVADLRPLSAQ
+348 GRGVTDLRPVTAE
-361 VQVLPKTHGSALFQR
+361 VQVLPKTHGSSLFQR
-376 GDTQVL
+376 GETQVM

-400 PQAEKLFLHHYNMP
+400 PQDEKLFLHHYNMP

-430 EIGHGALAERAIVPV
+430 EIGHGALAERAIIPM
-445 LPELDEWPYAM
+445 LPDQDEWPYAM

-478 MALMDGGVPVRA
+478 LALMDGGVPVHA
-490 QVAGIAMGL
+490 AVSGIAMGL
-499 VYENGRYTTLTD
+499 VYENGKYTTLTD
-511 IQGVEDFYGDMDFKV
+511 IQGVEDFFGDMDFKV

-555 QAREARLQILEVM
+555 QARDARMEILEVM
-568 NAAIAEPRPEV
+568 NAAIAEPRDEV
-579 AEGAPRVEIV
+579 ADGAPRVEIV

-629 KIYANSRAVAQD
+629 KIYANSRDVAQD

-653 LPEKGERYHATVV
+653 LPEKGERYNATVV

-690 SKMAGKRLEHAE
+690 SKKAGKRLDHAE
-702 DAVQAGDQV
+702 EAVQVGDTV
-711 LVEVLDVLDGGRK
+711 LVEVKDVLDGGRK
-724 FKLAYV
+724 FKLEYV
-730 GERGGDD
+730 GERAGG
-737 TPAAAPAAEGQPEPV
+737 AES
-752 GDAPQGGERR
+752 DSGE
-762 ERGGRGR
+762 GGRG
-769 GERRERGEARGG
+769 GDRESGG
-781 SDGGE
+781 
-786 DRPERSDDDRG
+786 RDRG
-797 GRREGG
+797 GRDRGG
-803 RSRDRGEREGGRG
+803 RDRGGRG
-816 RDRGGRGD
+816 RDRGERSGEDKPAESHPEDKPAESRREDTGGEREGADRGG
-824 RERGGERPAGGDTED
+824 RGGERT
-839 RAADRGDAA
+839 
-848 QQDEPRAERPGSDR
+848 
-862 PRTRTR
+862 RTRTR

>member
-1 MGKLGIHEHTVDIDG
+1 VGKLGTHEHTVEIDG

-26 AAQAGGAVVVSLG
+26 AAQAGGAVVTSLG
-39 DTKVLSTTTAS
+39 DTKVLTTTTAS
-50 KEAKD
+50 KQPKD

-118 TVIQTTQFDPYDV
+118 TIIQTTQVDPYDV
-131 VAMNGASVSTMLSGL
+131 VAMNGSSLSTMLSGL

-170 FEELDEEAVFNMV
+170 FEELEEEAVFNMV

-198 IEAEATPDSWIK
+198 IEAEATPDAWVKI
-210 VDMGA
+210 DMGA

-229 VKPIIKQLCEAQQA
+229 VKPIIKQLCEAQEA
-243 FVDEVGVRDAGE
+243 FVAEVGVRDAGE
-255 YPLFVDYTD
+255 YPLFLDHTD
-264 EVFDAVSAA
+264 EVLDAVLAA
-273 ARDRVESIYRQS
+273 AGDRIEAIYRQA
-285 DLGKEARDEALAELK
+285 DLGKEARDDALATLK
-300 REIVAQVAATRVGD
+300 QDTVAAVVERGLGD
-314 LDEDAIR
+314 LDEEALG
-321 KQAGEAFRSTEK
+321 KQASEAFRTAEK
-333 KVVRGLIVDEGFRVD
+333 KVVRRLIVEEGFRVD
-348 GRGVADLRPLSAQ
+348 GRRPGDIRSLSAE
-361 VQVLPKTHGSALFQR
+361 VAVLPKTHGSALFQR

-382 SVLAL
+382 SVVSL

-400 PQAEKLFLHHYNMP
+400 PQDEKLFLHHYNMP

-430 EIGHGALAERAIVPV
+430 EIGHGALAERALIPV
-445 LPELDEWPYAM
+445 LPEQDEWPYAM

-467 STSMGSVCATS
+467 STSMGSVCAAS
-478 MALMDGGVPVRA
+478 MALMDGGVPTRG

-499 VYENGRYTTLTD
+499 VYENGKYTTLTD

-555 QAREARLQILEVM
+555 QAREARLAILEVM
-568 NAAIAEPRPEV
+568 NGAIAEPRAEV

-589 HIPQDKIGA
+589 TIPQDKIGA
-598 VIGPRGAIIK
+598 IIGPRGAIIK

-624 GRGVV
+624 GRGIV
-629 KIYANSRAVAQD
+629 KIYATSGEQARD
-641 ALDRINAIANPQ
+641 ALDRVNAIANPQ
-653 LPEKGERYHATVV
+653 LPEKGERYNATVV

-690 SKMAGKRLEHAE
+690 SKMAGKRLDHAE
-702 DAVQAGDQV
+702 DAVDVGDTV
-711 LVEVLDVLDGGRK
+711 LVEVKDVLDGGRK
-724 FKLAYV
+724 FKLEYV
-730 GERGGDD
+730 GEKAERSDEGEDRGGRDRD
-737 TPAAAPAAEGQPEPV
+737 ER
-752 GDAPQGGERR
+752 GGR
-762 ERGGRGR
+762 ERGGRDRGGERGGRERGGRDRGGRDRDDRGDRGDREDRGGRERGDRGDRGDRGERGDRGDREHGEREDRGDDRDR
-769 GERRERGEARGG
+769 GERRER
-781 SDGGE
+781 S
-786 DRPERSDDDRG
+786 
-797 GRREGG
+797 
-803 RSRDRGEREGGRG
+803 GER
-816 RDRGGRGD
+816 
-824 RERGGERPAGGDTED
+824 T
-839 RAADRGDAA
+839 
-848 QQDEPRAERPGSDR
+848 
-862 PRTRTR
+862 RTRTR